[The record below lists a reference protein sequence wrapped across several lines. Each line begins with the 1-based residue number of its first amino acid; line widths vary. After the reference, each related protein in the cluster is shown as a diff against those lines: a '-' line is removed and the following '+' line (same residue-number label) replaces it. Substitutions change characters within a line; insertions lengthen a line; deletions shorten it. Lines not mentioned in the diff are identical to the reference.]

1 MKATIQRVEDNFIV
15 SLPASFV
22 NNIKLKERE
31 TVQVFEEYGRIIIQ
45 KSDMAT
51 LANDTTR
58 PTISELFEGY
68 EDEYESIQI
77 DWGTPVGKEIW

>member
-1 MKATIQRVEDNFIV
+1 MNATIQRVEDNFIV

-22 NNIKLKERE
+22 KNIKLKESE
-31 TVQVFEEYGRIIIQ
+31 IVQVFEEYGRIVIQ
-45 KSDMAT
+45 KSDITT
-51 LANDTTR
+51 LSDDTTR